1 MSDLAATNC
10 GIGCGEKGFSGA
22 WILIILLL
30 CCGGGHDGFLG
41 GGFGRDCGG
50 GHDGCGAVV
59 WIILILCL
67 CGGDF

>member
-10 GIGCGEKGFSGA
+10 GLGCDRGGFSGA

-30 CCGGGHDGFLG
+30 CCGNGNGLLG
-41 GGFGRDCGG
+41 GGFGNGCGG
-50 GHDGCGAVV
+50 NDGCNSVI

-67 CGGDF
+67 CGGGF